1 MKHKNTKKDFIIIF
15 SGIALLLLSVVLLSK
30 EIIHYVYE
38 ALAIPFGIYFIW
50 YGLSKAKGFNK
61 YIFVIFG
68 AGNIIIDGYLL
79 LRNLL
84 MGGTI

>member
-1 MKHKNTKKDFIIIF
+1 MNKDLVIIG
-15 SGIALLLLSVVLLSK
+15 SGILALTLSVILMTK
-30 EIIHYVYE
+30 EMIHYVYE

-50 YGLSKAKGFNK
+50 YGLTKAEGINK

-79 LRNLL
+79 LRNLFV
-84 MGGTI
+84 GGGI

>member
-1 MKHKNTKKDFIIIF
+1 MKTKDIAIISGGILVLIASVILFTKNQ
-15 SGIALLLLSVVLLSK
+15 L
-30 EIIHYVYE
+30 HYVYE

-50 YGLSKAKGFNK
+50 YGIKKAKGFNR

-79 LRNLL
+79 LRN
-84 MGGTI
+84 MFVGGGI

>member
-1 MKHKNTKKDFIIIF
+1 MKTKDMLII
-15 SGIALLLLSVVLLSK
+15 SGGITALIISVAILSK
-30 EIIHYVYE
+30 EMIHYVYE

-50 YGLSKAKGFNK
+50 YGLTQAKGINR

-79 LRNLL
+79 LRNL
-84 MGGTI
+84 MWGGGI